1 MRLDR
6 AEQQV
11 MQHQNDGPNIHTQNW
26 CVLLNGKG
34 ERWVLLKN
42 RDSKALIIFFCLGA
56 RKKKKMKKKDQRG
69 LLSGATDVAGKEWKV
84 AAVPLLDGPGA
95 RRIGFCR
102 GWRPQETFEREEA

>member
-1 MRLDR
+1 MGLGD
-6 AEQQV
+6 
-11 MQHQNDGPNIHTQNW
+11 H
-26 CVLLNGKG
+26 
-34 ERWVLLKN
+34 WVLQIKF
-42 RDSKALIIFFCLGA
+42 RRGKEKDVE
-56 RKKKKMKKKDQRG
+56 KKQKHQRG